1 VGGNRNLGT
10 DPTMSN
16 DPLASKAPS
25 TPPSAHGDLE
35 AGTMV
40 GEYKVDGLLGAGGMG
55 KVYSATHPLIGK
67 RAAIKVLHPALSVD
81 PDAVERFV
89 QEARAVNQI
98 GHPNIVDIFAFG
110 ALPDGR
116 CYFVMEQLRGESLAT
131 RIDRAA
137 LPLEDVLSILDT
149 IAIALDAAHRK
160 GIVHRDL
167 KPDNVFLAEV
177 EGARPAVKLLD
188 FGIAKLTGG
197 DTGTKRTQT
206 GNVMGTPAYISPE
219 QARGQ
224 GVDHRTDL
232 YAFGAVAYELL
243 TGELVFPAT
252 NAADMLAQHL
262 FTAPPSV
269 RARRPEIDPE
279 LDALITSL
287 LAKDANDRPTLEQAR
302 EQLRACSARMHQ
314 RMALHEG
321 GHTEPVIMVTGPL
334 TAPAM
339 AAVER
344 RSSRLLLA
352 ASVGVVAV
360 VAIVVF
366 VLLRKGPPAAA
377 TTSTAPSA
385 ATTTNAATGTAKT
398 ATTSTTNTAP
408 TPATNTAAT
417 PATNADTT
425 PATNAGTTSSTNA
438 TTATTA
444 ATTNADTATKPAT
457 TTNTATRPTT
467 TATTPMKPTTKPA
480 QPATRPKKP
489 GPAGTP
495 GPVDDPDA
503 PM

>member
-1 VGGNRNLGT
+1 
-10 DPTMSN
+10 MSS
-16 DPLASKAPS
+16 DSLASKPASSAPS
-25 TPPSAHGDLE
+25 APGDLE
-35 AGTMV
+35 AGAMV
-40 GEYKVDGLLGAGGMG
+40 GEYQVDGLLGAGGMG
-55 KVYSATHPLIGK
+55 KVYAATHPLIGK
-67 RAAIKVLHPALSVD
+67 RAAIKVLHPALSID

-116 CYFVMEQLRGESLAT
+116 CYFVMEQLRGESLSA
-131 RIDRAA
+131 RIDRAE
-137 LPLEDVLSILDT
+137 LPLEDVLSILDS

-188 FGIAKLTGG
+188 FGIAKLTGA
-197 DTGTKRTQT
+197 DTGTRRTQT

-243 TGELVFPAT
+243 TGDLVFPAT

-262 FTAPPSV
+262 FTPPPSV
-269 RARRPEIDPE
+269 RTRRPEIDPE
-279 LDALITSL
+279 LDALIASL

-302 EQLRACSARMHQ
+302 EALRGCRARMHQ

-344 RSSRLLLA
+344 RSSRILLVA
-352 ASVGVVAV
+352 AAGVVAAVAV
-360 VAIVVF
+360 VVL
-366 VLLRKGPPAAA
+366 VLLRKDAPATTKPTSPAASSTA
-377 TTSTAPSA
+377 NSATTPTNTATTPTNTATTPTNTATIPTNTATTPNAATTPANTATAAPNTATAATNTATAAPNTATTPANTATTTTSTAA
-385 ATTTNAATGTAKT
+385 
-398 ATTSTTNTAP
+398 TSTKPTTRRPSKPTAQKPRP
-408 TPATNTAAT
+408 TKPV
-417 PATNADTT
+417 
-425 PATNAGTTSSTNA
+425 S
-438 TTATTA
+438 
-444 ATTNADTATKPAT
+444 ATKPA
-457 TTNTATRPTT
+457 A
-467 TATTPMKPTTKPA
+467 AI
-480 QPATRPKKP
+480 
-489 GPAGTP
+489 
-495 GPVDDPDA
+495 DDPDA

>member
-10 DPTMSN
+10 DPTI
-16 DPLASKAPS
+16 SKDGVA
-25 TPPSAHGDLE
+25 TPSAASGPHGDLE
-35 AGTMV
+35 NGAMV
-40 GEYKVDGLLGAGGMG
+40 GEYAIDGLLGAGGMG

-116 CYFVMEQLRGESLAT
+116 CYFVMEQLRGESLAA
-131 RIDRAA
+131 RIDREP
-137 LPLEDVLSILDT
+137 LPLEDVVSILDS
-149 IAIALDAAHRK
+149 IAIALDAAHKK

-167 KPDNVFLAEV
+167 KPDNVFLADV
-177 EGARPAVKLLD
+177 EGAKPAVKLLD
-188 FGIAKLTGG
+188 FGIAKLTGA

-243 TGELVFPAT
+243 TGDLVFPAT

-262 FTAPPSV
+262 FTPPPSV

-279 LDALITSL
+279 LDGLITSL
-287 LAKDANDRPTLEQAR
+287 LAKEANDRPTLEQAR
-302 EQLRACSARMHQ
+302 EQLRACRARLHQ
-314 RMALHEG
+314 RRALHEG
-321 GHTEPVIMVTGPL
+321 GHTDPVIMVTGPL

-344 RSSRLLLA
+344 RSSKILIA
-352 ASVGVVAV
+352 AAVGVFAVVAV
-360 VAIVVF
+360 VVF
-366 VLLRKGPPAAA
+366 MLMRKDAPATTPPAATVPAA
-377 TTSTAPSA
+377 TPPVAAPSA
-385 ATTTNAATGTAKT
+385 PVAPAA
-398 ATTSTTNTAP
+398 AP
-408 TPATNTAAT
+408 
-417 PATNADTT
+417 
-425 PATNAGTTSSTNA
+425 
-438 TTATTA
+438 TA
-444 ATTNADTATKPAT
+444 ATTPEPVAPAVTEPAAPPVTEPVPQADASVKPTPKPTKPT
-457 TTNTATRPTT
+457 SSKPTPSKPRPTKPGST
-467 TATTPMKPTTKPA
+467 KPTPT
-480 QPATRPKKP
+480 
-489 GPAGTP
+489 
-495 GPVDDPDA
+495 DDPDA